1 MFTASIILPYYK
13 KKLFIKKTI
22 QSILTQTF
30 QDFEI
35 IIIYDDNDKSEL
47 KLIKEIKNLDKR
59 IKLVVNKKNLGAGLS
74 RNVGINLS
82 LGSYICFIDADDIW
96 KKEKLK
102 KQIMFMKE
110 NNYNITHTS
119 YEIVDE
125 KKKKNWHKNSKKF

>member
-47 KLIKEIKNLDKR
+47 KFIKEIKNLDKR

-110 NNYNITHTS
+110 NNYDITHTS

-125 KKKKNWHKNSKKF
+125 KKKKNWHKNSKNF